1 MAEHKNDNTAFKT
14 VVSADKKI
22 FDLKLKETLKYKD
35 MILLFVKREFV
46 SKYKQTILG
55 PLWAIIQPLFTTVVY
70 TVIFGSLANLTTAD
84 TLNAAD
90 IKLPSFLF
98 YMSGTILWSYFA
110 SVVSATSHTF
120 TANAHIMGKVYF
132 PRIAMPISTAISNL
146 ISFGI
151 QFAMF
156 IIMYIVCIIN
166 GSAEFVFSY
175 HLMFVPLSIFQL
187 MILSTGVGII
197 ISALTT
203 KYRDLAMAV
212 GFGLNLW
219 QYATPVAYGFGLI
232 LANASKYAG
241 LYSLNPV
248 TPAIL
253 SFRYGVFGVGY
264 FDPVY
269 YAIGWAVTLAVA
281 FFGLLLFNR
290 IEKNFAD
297 TV

>member
-1 MAEHKNDNTAFKT
+1 MSQNNNSDTAFKT

-46 SKYKQTILG
+46 AKYKQTILG

-70 TVIFGSLANLTTAD
+70 TIIFGTLAQLTTAD
-84 TLNAAD
+84 AIPAPKVPT
-90 IKLPSFLF
+90 FLF
-98 YMSGTILWSYFA
+98 YMSGTILWSYFS

-120 TANAHIMGKVYF
+120 LSNAHIMGKVYF
-132 PRIAMPISTAISNL
+132 PRIAMPIATAISHL
-146 ISFGI
+146 ISFAI
-151 QFAMF
+151 QLVMFAVT
-156 IIMYIVCIIN
+156 YIVCIIN

-175 HLMFVPLSIFQL
+175 QLIFVPLSILQL
-187 MILSTGVGII
+187 MILSTGIGII

-203 KYRDLAMAV
+203 KYRDLSMLV

-219 QYATPVAYGFGLI
+219 QYATPVAYGLLLLPAEYVG
-232 LANASKYAG
+232 AYN
-241 LYSLNPV
+241 LNPV

-253 SFRYGVFGVGY
+253 SFRYGVFGAGY
-264 FDPVY
+264 FDLKY
-269 YAIGWAVTLAVA
+269 YLLGWVVTLVIA
-281 FFGLLLFNR
+281 FLGLLLFNR